1 MVKVKITFDRE
12 TCIGA
17 LACAAVYPEKWIPAD
32 DGKVD
37 LKGSQLNQKENK
49 FELILDVSEE
59 EFEKIKGSADVCPVI
74 AIKVERL
81 N

>member
-37 LKGSQLNQKENK
+37 LKQAKLNQATNK
-49 FELILDVSEE
+49 YELILDVSEE
-59 EFEKIKGSADVCPVI
+59 EYEKIKGSADVCPVT
-74 AIKVERL
+74 AIVVEKL
-81 N
+81 S